1 MLEERMS
8 AGTSKPADQTHDRL
22 DLQSR
27 LSDIARIPEW
37 IEQLALRYGI
47 PEDLRF
53 AMDLCLEEALAN
65 TIIYGYLSEDNY
77 PVSVDFA
84 NPSEGRYV
92 FVVEDDAPKFNPLEG
107 PELPPLTAG
116 GEMRIGGQ
124 GIRLLR
130 RFAHTLEYEATATGN
145 RLRIGFSAAESAS
158 HSA

>member
-1 MLEERMS
+1 MS
-8 AGTSKPADQTHDRL
+8 AVTGNPTDQTHDRL

-65 TIIYGYLSEDNY
+65 TIIYGYRSEDNH
-77 PVSVDFA
+77 PVSVDFT
-84 NPSEGRYV
+84 NPGEGRFV
-92 FVVEDDAPKFNPLEG
+92 FVVEDDAPKFNPLEA
-107 PELPPLTAG
+107 PELPPLAPDQ
-116 GEMRIGGQ
+116 EIRIGGQ
-124 GIRLLR
+124 GLRLLR

-145 RLRIGFSAAESAS
+145 RLRIGFSAAESAG